1 MKKLTA
7 LVLKSFIGPFILT
20 FCISMFVLLM
30 QFLWKY
36 IDDLVGK
43 GLDWLTI
50 AELIFFTSA
59 TLVPLA
65 LPLAILVSSIMT
77 YGNMAEH
84 FEIVAAKSA
93 GVSLQRLMRPL
104 FIVAAV
110 VSALAFYFSN
120 YVLPVANLKMG
131 SLLYDV
137 RQQKPALYIREGIFY
152 NGIDGYSIRA
162 GRKSPDG
169 KKIYNVMVY
178 DHTRGNGNNK
188 VILADSGI
196 MSSTNDQKYLLVTL
210 FSGNSYEEENK
221 RKGKYDTHP
230 LTRVAFKSQLIRFDL
245 STFKLS
251 RTNEDLFKD
260 NWQMLN
266 FRQLTYAIDSLNKK
280 FNQRKT
286 DMIKESKIYLSI
298 LRDSNDIKTIPS
310 SVTAEDPVLIK
321 GNVSINAVM
330 ETALSSARN
339 LKTYYENN
347 ADELDSKQSNITRF
361 TIEWHRKFTL
371 SIACFILFL
380 IGAPLGA
387 IIRKGGLGMP
397 IVVSIIF
404 FLFFHIA
411 SITGEKF
418 AKEGVIYP
426 NEGMWIAPLILLP
439 IGIFLTYKATKDS
452 ALFDMDA
459 YLNFFK
465 KLKRKKA
472 V

>member
-1 MKKLTA
+1 
-7 LVLKSFIGPFILT
+7 
-20 FCISMFVLLM
+20 MFVLLM